1 MGDDHGAAHAHG
13 PPPDDKA
20 APAAPADADHAGP
33 PVMPSMDNVY
43 AAVIGKKPLAAM
55 TPFPVP
61 DTKEEVA
68 EFCMFIRAWLH
79 DVASKHLLAEQ
90 A

>member
-1 MGDDHGAAHAHG
+1 MIA
-13 PPPDDKA
+13 
-20 APAAPADADHAGP
+20 
-33 PVMPSMDNVY
+33 
-43 AAVIGKKPLAAM
+43 KKPLAAM

-79 DVASKHLLAEQ
+79 DVAGKHLLAEQ